1 MSRPSHERVV
11 ISLLKGCFMIRAT
24 VFVLLIMAA
33 FPASSQEAR
42 DTARLADVVISA
54 AASPVDRSQA
64 PAVTTVLDGRALR
77 EQGVTSLADAL
88 RGVPGVSVAR
98 SASFGST
105 TSLFV
110 RGGERDY
117 VKVLI
122 DGVPVNEPGGDIDV
136 AHLGIADVE
145 RIEIVRGPA
154 SVLFGSDAVSG
165 VIHIITNRGQQ
176 GLQATGVAQSGSF
189 GSRNGELSV
198 QGGNGTAR
206 YALSAS
212 HRASSGILPFN
223 NDHRASTL
231 GASVG
236 LAGMRTSLRLTG
248 RRSAGRFE
256 FPTDGSGVPVD
267 SNQFTREVRDAL
279 GVEGTA
285 LLGSRADMRL
295 LLSHSALDRRSANSP
310 DSPGDS
316 SEYYYQTDTRSY
328 RRGADLRAS
337 MELAAAARLSLGAAY
352 ERQREISDGTSTFG
366 TFELDPTHFNES
378 RETRAAY
385 GELLAHP
392 IERLQLVLGA
402 RIDDNSRFGTFRT
415 GRIAARASLARATVF
430 RASWGSAFKEPSFS
444 EVFPTSFSLGDS
456 SLQPERTRSWEAG
469 LEQRFGERLTVG
481 ARYFDQR
488 FRDLIQ
494 YRFVDRTQ
502 DLTTPN
508 YANVAA
514 ATARGVE
521 LETAL
526 APWPELDLSASITRV
541 RTVVTDEGFGASG
554 TLVVGGPLLRRAEWL
569 GSLSAAYRA
578 TPRLLVGAASHYTG
592 ERTDYD
598 FSSSGF
604 VRLDPFATVDLFA
617 DYQLP
622 LRWSA
627 LDLSAMMRLENAFD
641 ADYQSVFG
649 FDAPGRGFKVGLR
662 AGIAR

>member
-1 MSRPSHERVV
+1 
-11 ISLLKGCFMIRAT
+11 
-24 VFVLLIMAA
+24 
-33 FPASSQEAR
+33 
-42 DTARLADVVISA
+42 
-54 AASPVDRSQA
+54 
-64 PAVTTVLDGRALR
+64 
-77 EQGVTSLADAL
+77 
-88 RGVPGVSVAR
+88 
-98 SASFGST
+98 
-105 TSLFV
+105 V

-122 DGVPVNEPGGDIDV
+122 DGVPLNEPGGDIDV

-176 GLQATGVAQSGSF
+176 GLRATGVAQSGSF

-198 QGGNGTAR
+198 EGGNGTAG
-206 YALSAS
+206 YAVSAS
-212 HRASSGILPFN
+212 HRVSSGILPFN
-223 NDHRASTL
+223 NDHQASAAGGSAGL
-231 GASVG
+231 VG
-236 LAGMRTSLRLTG
+236 ESASLRLTA

-256 FPTDGSGVPVD
+256 FPTDGSGIAAD
-267 SNQFTREVRDAL
+267 SNQFTRELRDVL

-285 LLGSRADMRL
+285 LLGSRTDLRL

-328 RRGADLRAS
+328 RRGADVRAS
-337 MELAAAARLSLGAAY
+337 LVLAAATRLSLGAAY

-385 GELLAHP
+385 GELLAAP
-392 IERLQLVLGA
+392 VERLQLALGA
-402 RIDDNSRFGTFRT
+402 RIDDNSRFGVFRT
-415 GRIAARASLARATVF
+415 GRIAARASLARATVL

-444 EVFPTSFSLGDS
+444 EVFPTSFSLGDP
-456 SLQPERTRSWEAG
+456 SLQPERTRTWEAG
-469 LEQRFGERLTVG
+469 LEQYLGHRLTIG

-494 YRFVDRTQ
+494 YRFVDRAQ

-521 LETAL
+521 LEAAL
-526 APWPELDLSASITRV
+526 APRPGLDLSASMTRV
-541 RTVVTDEGFGASG
+541 RTEVTDEGFGASG

-578 TPRLLVGAASHYTG
+578 TTRLLVGAESHYTG

-598 FSSSGF
+598 FVSSGF
-604 VRLDPFATVDLFA
+604 VLLDPFTTVNIFA
-617 DYQLP
+617 DYDLP
-622 LRWSA
+622 FQWSA
-627 LDLSAMMRLENAFD
+627 LDLSAMMRLENALD

-649 FDAPGRGFKVGLR
+649 FEAPGRGFSVGLR
-662 AGIAR
+662 AGMAR

>member
-1 MSRPSHERVV
+1 
-11 ISLLKGCFMIRAT
+11 
-24 VFVLLIMAA
+24 
-33 FPASSQEAR
+33 
-42 DTARLADVVISA
+42 
-54 AASPVDRSQA
+54 
-64 PAVTTVLDGRALR
+64 
-77 EQGVTSLADAL
+77 
-88 RGVPGVSVAR
+88 
-98 SASFGST
+98 
-105 TSLFV
+105 
-110 RGGERDY
+110 
-117 VKVLI
+117 
-122 DGVPVNEPGGDIDV
+122 
-136 AHLGIADVE
+136 
-145 RIEIVRGPA
+145 
-154 SVLFGSDAVSG
+154 
-165 VIHIITNRGQQ
+165 
-176 GLQATGVAQSGSF
+176 
-189 GSRNGELSV
+189 
-198 QGGNGTAR
+198 
-206 YALSAS
+206 
-212 HRASSGILPFN
+212 
-223 NDHRASTL
+223 
-231 GASVG
+231 
-236 LAGMRTSLRLTG
+236 
-248 RRSAGRFE
+248 
-256 FPTDGSGVPVD
+256 
-267 SNQFTREVRDAL
+267 
-279 GVEGTA
+279 
-285 LLGSRADMRL
+285 
-295 LLSHSALDRRSANSP
+295 
-310 DSPGDS
+310 
-316 SEYYYQTDTRSY
+316 
-328 RRGADLRAS
+328 

-392 IERLQLVLGA
+392 VERLQLVLGA
-402 RIDDNSRFGTFRT
+402 RIDDNSRFGIFRT

-444 EVFPTSFSLGDS
+444 EVFPTSFSLGDP

-469 LEQRFGERLTVG
+469 LEQHFGERLTVG

-494 YRFVDRTQ
+494 FRFVDRTQ

-526 APWPELDLSASITRV
+526 APLPELDLSASITRV
-541 RTVVTDEGFGASG
+541 RTEVTDEGFGASG

-578 TPRLLVGAASHYTG
+578 TPRLLVGAAVHYTG

-604 VRLDPFATVDLFA
+604 VRLDPFTTADLFA

-622 LRWSA
+622 LRWTA

-649 FDAPGRGFKVGLR
+649 FEAPGRGLNVGIR
-662 AGIAR
+662 AEIGR